1 MTEKGLTLKRP
12 RIAKGLCSS
21 RRSRRTLQCYLVLS
35 TQIIGLAVFSF
46 YPMLWAAQ
54 KAFYYYDGIPS
65 KTVFTGLENFI
76 KIFTADTGY
85 WKTWINTFIFAI
97 GKMPL
102 ELTLAMLIALCLK
115 RKLPGTGFFR
125 SMYYMPAVIA
135 TAITGLMFTNM
146 FDYFGFINAWLMK
159 LGIISEGISWFSE
172 TKTAMIVLVLGS
184 TWSTFGTNVLY
195 FLAAMSNIPKDLY
208 ESASLDGATGIKAF
222 RHITLPMMAPVLQ
235 TILLLSLNGTI
246 HTSDWILVTTNGAPA
261 GSTHT
266 VMSYLTATFAPG
278 FAQSTVNIGYGAAQS
293 IITSVGM
300 VIIALIYARLT
311 KKMSS
316 LY

>member
-1 MTEKGLTLKRP
+1 MEKKQTLKKQSLTGRV
-12 RIAKGLCSS
+12 RLGRKAH
-21 RRSRRTLQCYLVLS
+21 RTIQCYLVLS
-35 TQIIGLAVFSF
+35 TQIIGLFVFSF

-65 KTVFTGLENFI
+65 KTVFVGLDNFI
-76 KIFTADTGY
+76 RIFTNDTGY
-85 WKTWINTFIFAI
+85 WKTWLNTFIFAI

-125 SMYYMPAVIA
+125 AMYYLPAIIA
-135 TAITGLMFTNM
+135 TAITGLMFSNM

-172 TKTAMIVLVLGS
+172 TTTAMIVLVLGS
-184 TWSTFGTNVLY
+184 TWATFGTNVLY

-208 ESASLDGATGIKAF
+208 ESAALDGATGIKAF
-222 RHITLPMMAPVLQ
+222 WHITLPMMAPVLQ

-278 FAQSTVNIGYGAAQS
+278 FAQSTENIGYGAAQS
-293 IITSVGM
+293 IVTSIGM
-300 VIIALIYARLT
+300 VIIALIYVRLT